1 MQWKLFADVAE
12 AAGEREVSVDVGDD
26 ATVGDAVEA
35 LVSAHP
41 DLRGRVRDADGDV
54 RPDVNVLHNGTDVR
68 NESGLETPVEP
79 GDELALFPPVS
90 GG

>member
-12 AAGEREVSVDVGDD
+12 AAGEREVSVDVDED

-35 LVSAHP
+35 LVAAHP
-41 DLRGRVRDADGDV
+41 DLRGRVRGEDGDV